1 MAKQLTTR
9 LEEGLIILPT
19 CSTGLK
25 QRVLK
30 QLSLFVETIVGG
42 TITTAEI
49 YIVYMKESLF
59 NRVL

>member
-1 MAKQLTTR
+1 MQHWIETKSFKTAFT
-9 LEEGLIILPT
+9 
-19 CSTGLK
+19 
-25 QRVLK
+25 
-30 QLSLFVETIVGG
+30 VETIVGG